1 MNKKYQKVV
10 VLFLIV
16 LNTLIYYSIF
26 SYLNIKSQVLFLP
39 VGEGDSELIKTRSGN
54 ILIDAGP
61 KQNVLVPLSSA
72 ISLVDKTIDIVLI
85 THPDSDHFQG
95 LIKILDYYK
104 VRLVVLNN
112 FSLANGNYVELLTR
126 LYEMKIPVLLGVE
139 GTLINL
145 NDGIKLSFLYP
156 SISELKKVKTTNEMS
171 VVSLLDMNGKKF
183 LFTGDI
189 TEKPLTLVMEKYL
202 KGSVIDVLKVP
213 HHGAKNTLS
222 EYILRN
228 ILVKKAIIEVGKNNY
243 GHPTDFMINLL
254 NDMDIPY
261 LRTDLDGV
269 IEFD

>member
-1 MNKKYQKVV
+1 MINKYKKI
-10 VLFLIV
+10 IV
-16 LNTLIYYSIF
+16 IGLMIINIIIYYAIF
-26 SYLNIKSQVLFLP
+26 NYLHIKSKVLFLP
-39 VGEGDSELIKTRSGN
+39 VGEGDGELIKTKAGN

-61 KQNVLVPLSSA
+61 KQNILVPLSQVT
-72 ISLVDKTIDIVLI
+72 SLLDKTLDIVLI

-104 VRLVVLNN
+104 VRLVILNN

-126 LYEMKIPVLLGVE
+126 LWKLKIPVVLGVE
-139 GTLINL
+139 GTEINL
-145 NDGIKLSFLYP
+145 NDGISLSLLYP
-156 SISELKKVKTTNEMS
+156 KIGDLSKIKASNDLS
-171 VVSLLDMNGKKF
+171 VISLLKMNDKNF

-189 TEKPLTLVMEKYL
+189 TAKPLALVVEQYL
-202 KGSVIDVLKVP
+202 KGLTIDVLKVP

-222 EYILRN
+222 EEILQN
-228 ILVKKAIIEVGKNNY
+228 MFVKEAVIEVGKNNY

-254 NDMDIPY
+254 EEMNIPY